1 MRRGLVK
8 GTSMV
13 EDIEVKF
20 RISKMKPLYV
30 SWLIDFFNELTS
42 PNDKKVITSGWRRSE
57 ILDAI
62 TLSLKK
68 PTPSEEVDSLETSKI
83 PGIPQLLESNINN
96 EEEAELCADEI
107 DKSDWQVEETE
118 NLNAFDM
125 FNELKQKNSQNFTLI
140 FCCISIDFIVCEFS
154 NIKTPKLL
162 CFCENAK
169 LNKRR
174 RKV

>member
-1 MRRGLVK
+1 
-8 GTSMV
+8 MV

-20 RISKMKPLYV
+20 RISKMKPLHV
-30 SWLIDFFNELTS
+30 SWLTGFLNELTS

-96 EEEAELCADEI
+96 EEEAELCADETN
-107 DKSDWQVEETE
+107 KSDWQVEETE
-118 NLNAFDM
+118 
-125 FNELKQKNSQNFTLI
+125 NFTLI

>member
-1 MRRGLVK
+1 
-8 GTSMV
+8 MV

-20 RISKMKPLYV
+20 RISKMKPLHV
-30 SWLIDFFNELTS
+30 SQLIDFFNELTP

-83 PGIPQLLESNINN
+83 PGIPQLLESNIN
-96 EEEAELCADEI
+96 EEEAELCADETN
-107 DKSDWQVEETE
+107 KSDWQVEETE

-125 FNELKQKNSQNFTLI
+125 FNELKQKKSQNFTLI

-154 NIKTPKLL
+154 NIKTPMLL

-174 RKV
+174 KKVQLCEN